1 VIPGGDFHPVLF
13 ALTAAWVL
21 ACGIG
26 VVAFRSIV
34 RSAVSMVLCFVGVA
48 GIYALLYAPL
58 LAIIQLLVYVG
69 AISVV
74 IIFAIML
81 TPAQSGDMRLFFNRQ
96 SLFALPLAIATAL
109 LLIFVLVTSA
119 IPGVTSKAHGV
130 SLKTLSGLLFNQYV
144 FPFELVS
151 FVLLAAMIG
160 AIVLAR
166 REESS

>member
-1 VIPGGDFHPVLF
+1 MPGGDFHPVLF

-21 ACGIG
+21 ICGLG

-48 GIYALLYAPL
+48 GVYALLYAPL
-58 LAIIQLLVYVG
+58 LAIIQLLV
-69 AISVV
+69 SVV

-81 TPAQSGDMRLFFNRQ
+81 TPAQTGDVRLFFNRQ
-96 SLFALPLAIATAL
+96 SLVALPLAVATAVL
-109 LLIFVLVTSA
+109 LVVVLVTSA

-130 SLKTLSGLLFNQYV
+130 PLKTLSSLLFNQYV

-166 REESS
+166 KEEPR

>member
-1 VIPGGDFHPVLF
+1 MPGGDFHPVLF
-13 ALTAAWVL
+13 SLTAAWII

-34 RSAVSMVLCFVGVA
+34 RSAVSMVLCFAGVA
-48 GIYALLYAPL
+48 GVYALLYAPL
-58 LAIIQLLVYVG
+58 LAIIQMLVYVG

-81 TPAQSGDMRLFFNRQ
+81 TPAQSGDVRLFFNRQ
-96 SLFALPLAIATAL
+96 SLLALPLAVATAA
-109 LLIFVLVTSA
+109 LLIVVLATSA
-119 IPGVTSKAHGV
+119 IPGVTAKAHGV
-130 SLKTLSGLLFNQYV
+130 DLRTLSDLLFNQYV

-166 REESS
+166 REESP

>member
-1 VIPGGDFHPVLF
+1 MPGGDFHPVLF
-13 ALTAAWVL
+13 SLTAAWVL

-48 GIYALLYAPL
+48 GVYALLYAPL

-81 TPAQSGDMRLFFNRQ
+81 TPAQAGERSLFFNRQ
-96 SLFALPLAIATAL
+96 SWLALPLAIATAA
-109 LLIFVLVTSA
+109 LLIALLATSV
-119 IPGVTSKAHGV
+119 IPGETSTAHGV
-130 SLKTLSGLLFNQYV
+130 NLKVLSDLLFRQYM